1 MTVFVGVD
9 WGGEKHAVCVLNDK
23 AKVLAHFEV
32 THDAEGLSSLLKR
45 LATIGAPADLA
56 VAIEP
61 PSGLLVDTLVAA
73 GHPIVPIHPNA
84 VKACRPRYRAA
95 GGKNDLGDAYLLADV
110 LRTDGHRFSR
120 LAPQSDAIKALRALV
135 RTRDDLVAERVS
147 VTNRL
152 RALLESYWAG
162 ATCIFSAIDSPIA
175 IAFITRFPTP
185 KSAASLNEK
194 RLAAF
199 LEQQRYSGRRT
210 AAEVLARL
218 RAAAP
223 SVCSEI
229 EAAAKAEAAK
239 SLIRVLCTLQEQ
251 LASLSSRIEA
261 DVAQLPVGKIVM
273 SFPRAGKINAAQI
286 VAELGDVHARFQ
298 TEAQLAAEAGVCPVT
313 HASGKS
319 HGVRFRWACNH
330 RLRVAITTWADNSR
344 HASLWAA
351 DIYAKAR
358 GRGCDHPHA
367 VRILARAWI
376 RILWR
381 AWTDRQHYAVEKHS
395 RAAAFDKVA

>member
-1 MTVFVGVD
+1 MEMFVGID
-9 WGGEKHAVCVLNDK
+9 WGGEKHAVCVLTDK
-23 AKVLAHFEV
+23 AKVLAHFEI
-32 THDAEGLSSLLKR
+32 THDAEGLSSLRKG
-45 LATIGAPADLA
+45 LAKIGKPADLPI
-56 VAIEP
+56 AIERP
-61 PSGLLVDTLVAA
+61 TGLLVDTLVDA
-73 GHPIVPIHPNA
+73 GHPIVPIHPNV

-110 LRTDGHRFSR
+110 LRTDGHRFGR
-120 LAPQSDAIKALRALV
+120 LSPQSDELKALRALV

-147 VTNRL
+147 LANQL

-162 ATCIFSAIDSPIA
+162 AACIFSAIDSPIA
-175 IAFITRFPTP
+175 LSFVARFPTP
-185 KSAASLNEK
+185 KSAATLNEK

-199 LEQQRYSGRRT
+199 LAQERYSGRRT
-210 AAEVLARL
+210 AAELLERL

-223 SVCSEI
+223 PVCSVVE
-229 EAAAKAEAAK
+229 AEAKGEATK
-239 SLIRVLCTLQEQ
+239 ALVRVLCILQEQ
-251 LASLSSRIEA
+251 LATLSSRIER
-261 DVAQLPVGKIVM
+261 DVAELPAGKVVM
-273 SFPRAGKINAAQI
+273 SVPRAGKINAAQI

-319 HGVRFRWACNH
+319 HGVSFRWACNH
-330 RLRVAITTWADNSR
+330 RLRAAITTWADNSR
-344 HASLWAA
+344 HSSLWAA
-351 DIYAKAR
+351 DVYAKAR

-367 VRILARAWI
+367 TRILARAWI

-381 AWTDRQHYAVEKHS
+381 AWTNGESYAVEKHT